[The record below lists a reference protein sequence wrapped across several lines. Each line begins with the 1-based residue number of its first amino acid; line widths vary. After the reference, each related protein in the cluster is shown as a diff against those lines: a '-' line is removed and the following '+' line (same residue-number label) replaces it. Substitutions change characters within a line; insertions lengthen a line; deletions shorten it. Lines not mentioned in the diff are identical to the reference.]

1 MPLYKDG
8 NVYRT
13 YEEQV
18 DHLTEAHR
26 EQLSINRNV
35 SNSINDLTAASNLG
49 GYNLVR
55 FAFLKDEKTYY
66 QLPNNIYMQNSDF
79 AEQSEL
85 GDYVEVNELKSDG
98 TIESNSIP
106 AYGFITSKDNNGVT
120 LALSFKGDFVA
131 QNSSVKYINITKNIE
146 HTSNSIGATS
156 FSGSSLLDYNA
167 NDVKKQVFY
176 ILSDMSRGGVPARYG
191 SFDLNRD
198 DEYNYVYLGI
208 VPDGKD
214 GASVYSANSSNI
226 KAIRALAVENDT
238 ILCLEDNIFPE
249 NVIGD
254 TFIVYFSDGIKT
266 FKWNGNLRGPK
277 GETGAKGEP
286 GEPGAQG
293 IQGVPGPQGVPGK
306 PGEKGEPGDQGL
318 LIHDAVLNSVAE
330 LPDFSTAKIGDAW
343 RIINTSGAVVT
354 YDLYFK
360 SVDGTT
366 WSIQPNWGGVPGP
379 KGEQG
384 DPGIQGTQ
392 GIQGEPGVPGAAATI
407 TVDSTVTG
415 APGTEASVKN
425 VGTSSAAR
433 LKFTIPRG
441 TPGEAGRSCWA
452 HTISVSLVYNGS
464 DIIDV
469 FYVFMSP
476 SPTPVISR
484 IDDFNNVINDE
495 NAPISRS
502 AVASPG
508 ALLIPLTYYDN
519 GGTYS
524 ALCMTLDSDGFTTIV
539 VPVDH
544 VSTINI
550 Q

>member
-26 EQLSINRNV
+26 EQLSINKNV

-66 QLPNNIYMQNSDF
+66 QLPDTIYMQNSDF
-79 AEQSEL
+79 AEQAEL

-131 QNSSVKYINITKNIE
+131 QNSLVKYINVTKNIE
-146 HTSNSIGATS
+146 HTSNSIGVTS

-176 ILSDMSRGGVPARYG
+176 VLSDVSRGGVPARYG

-214 GASVYSANSSNI
+214 GANVYSANSSNI
-226 KAIRALAVENDT
+226 KAIRALSVENDT

-277 GETGAKGEP
+277 GETGAP
-286 GEPGAQG
+286 GVSGAPGPQG
-293 IQGVPGPQGVPGK
+293 IQGVPGPQGIQGER
-306 PGEKGEPGDQGL
+306 GEKGDPGDQGL
-318 LIHDAVLNSVAE
+318 LIHDAVLNSAAE
-330 LPDFSTAKIGDAW
+330 LPAFSTAKVGDAW
-343 RIINTSGAVVT
+343 RIINTSGAIVT

-379 KGEQG
+379 KGEKG
-384 DPGIQGTQ
+384 EQ
-392 GIQGEPGVPGAAATI
+392 GIQGVQGIQGPPGPQGPQGEQGPKGEPGSLSQLYNHLITFYRYAQANVNSVYDTI
-407 TVDSTVTG
+407 ISF
-415 APGTEASVKN
+415 SLI
-425 VGTSSAAR
+425 TSDPSPY
-433 LKFTIPRG
+433 TNSNIPRTDDYVLASG
-441 TPGEAGRSCWA
+441 VTSDESNPEHPTFWNKVTVGGGPIAPDFTARGARYMQSDLGMREAQITFNWSNTKTRM
-452 HTISVSLVYNGS
+452 T
-464 DIIDV
+464 D
-469 FYVFMSP
+469 YV
-476 SPTPVISR
+476 TPV
-484 IDDFNNVINDE
+484 
-495 NAPISRS
+495 
-502 AVASPG
+502 
-508 ALLIPLTYYDN
+508 PL
-519 GGTYS
+519 S
-524 ALCMTLDSDGFTTIV
+524 E
-539 VPVDH
+539 
-544 VSTINI
+544 
-550 Q
+550 